1 MESLVSL
8 RRFSGELVGYP
19 IDIVRWHRDA
29 SFDRC
34 HGIDASGKLSLAG
47 LKISIPHVSSLP

>member
-8 RRFSGELVGYP
+8 RRFGGELGRYP

-34 HGIDASGKLSLAG
+34 PGIDTSGELSLAG
-47 LKISIPHVSSLP
+47 LKISSPHVSSLP